1 MGESTPFENE
11 RCRAC
16 GQRAEFVFGVRL
28 DRNLSGAWS
37 PLETALARPVCTSCR
52 DAGFRDG
59 ILSTMHAPGAE
70 YVRDQCDGCHTPL
83 FAEAWVVEYTPVRTS
98 ARDGRPALAI
108 QYRVCS
114 VCVLRIAG
122 ELDGRVPGR
131 GHLALAVRG
140 AMLRHG
146 IAFPVDAPEPPPR
159 AVPSATLG
167 RLALAA
173 FEQGPWPSGFFTL
186 SGRLLFANSALRALG
201 DEGLEQLR
209 TRLHPELDGYSEGL
223 PLPLNAP
230 DGLVAVPIRNSSG
243 DVAAVL
249 AVVGPAEGAAL

>member
-1 MGESTPFENE
+1 MGERTPFEHE

-16 GQRAEFVFGVRL
+16 GQRAELVFGVRL

-59 ILSTMHAPGAE
+59 ILSTMHAPGAG

-114 VCVLRIAG
+114 ACVLRIAG
-122 ELDGRVPGR
+122 EFDGRVPGR
-131 GHLALAVRG
+131 GHLGRAVRG
-140 AMLRHG
+140 ATLRHH
-146 IAFPVDAPEPPPR
+146 IPIPVAAPEPAPR
-159 AVPSATLG
+159 AVPPAA
-167 RLALAA
+167 RARPALAA
-173 FEQGPWPSGFFTL
+173 RDPGPWPRG
-186 SGRLLFANSALRALG
+186 LLALPARRPSAPSAPRPPG
-201 DEGLEQLR
+201 DDGLERLR